1 MNNSQSM
8 QLLRRIQQLPNVPSN
23 FVFAQ
28 LLALLDSIYE
38 LAAIAIR
45 GYEVIVVFGFQ
56 NVE

>member
-1 MNNSQSM
+1 M